1 MIRRGRLF
9 ASTLA
14 SLIALVATNRPLDAA
29 PDADACL
36 AEARTRAAKAVAGGA
51 TRYDAR
57 RQLETDVVR
66 CQNPGVGGATAA
78 FVGSVN
84 ADLADFAQ
92 QFMLGQMDALEYRN
106 ARLDRSRKLRE
117 LGDDVKLHA
126 ALERGDE
133 DGDLIP
139 DDRDRCRATPRA
151 TPTDDAGCPVPGTRR
166 APTGS
171 PTDLR
176 RLMSGLTLLKNEA
189 CNGAPEP
196 RTSQPFRYGRSS
208 TNSPIPAGSLKFVVA
223 QVDGMPN
230 GCELFYE
237 FRLLFLDPAD
247 SNAPPTK
254 EVSVVFSQNED
265 INPDAQVATFG
276 FPVGQTLSPGR
287 TAAFDAFKIYQRM
300 KWRVRTAIGGP
311 VTSPWSMAIT
321 QQTAVG
327 GIP

>member
-1 MIRRGRLF
+1 MIRRF
-9 ASTLA
+9 IFSVTLA
-14 SLIALVATNRPLDAA
+14 ALPALAGIDRPLAAA
-29 PDADACL
+29 PDVDACMG
-36 AEARTRAAKAVAGGA
+36 EARKRAAKAIADGA

-57 RQLETDVVR
+57 RQLESDVVL
-66 CQNPGVGGATAA
+66 CQNPHMGRATAA
-78 FVGSVN
+78 FIGTIN

-92 QFMLGQMDALEYRN
+92 QFMLGQLDALEYRN
-106 ARLDRSRKLRE
+106 ARLDRSRKLRD

-126 ALERGDE
+126 ALERGDA
-133 DGDLIP
+133 DDDLIP
-139 DDRDRCRATPRA
+139 DDRDRCRATPRG
-151 TPTDDAGCPVPGTRR
+151 TPTDDAGCPVPGTRKTP
-166 APTGS
+166 AGVPA
-171 PTDLR
+171 DLR
-176 RLMSGLTLLKNEA
+176 RLLKGLTLLKNEA

-237 FRLLFLDPAD
+237 FRLLFLDPAN
-247 SNAPPTK
+247 STLPPTR
-254 EVSVVFSQNED
+254 EASVVFSQNED
-265 INPDAQVATFG
+265 INPDANVATFG

-321 QQTAVG
+321 QQPVVS

>member
-1 MIRRGRLF
+1 MIRRFMF
-9 ASTLA
+9 AVAIAAMPALTGVDH
-14 SLIALVATNRPLDAA
+14 SLVAA
-29 PDADACL
+29 PDVDACL
-36 AEARTRAAKAVAGGA
+36 ADARARAAKAMANGA

-66 CQNPGVGGATAA
+66 CQNPTMGGATAA
-78 FVGSVN
+78 FIGTIN

-92 QFMLGQMDALEYRN
+92 QFMLGQLDALEYRN
-106 ARLDRSRKLRE
+106 ARLDRSRKLRD
-117 LGDDVKLHA
+117 LADDVKLHA
-126 ALERGDE
+126 ALARGDE

-139 DDRDRCRATPRA
+139 DDRDRCRATPRG

-166 APTGS
+166 APAGV
-171 PTDLR
+171 PAELG
-176 RLMSGLTLLKNEA
+176 RLLKGLTLLKNDA
-189 CNGAPEP
+189 CDSAPEP
-196 RTSQPFRYGRSS
+196 RASQPFRYGRSS
-208 TNSPIPAGSLKFVVA
+208 TNSPIPAGSLKLVVA

-247 SNAPPTK
+247 ANAPPTK
-254 EVSVVFSQNED
+254 EASVVFSQNED

-287 TAAFDAFKIYQRM
+287 TAAFNAFKIYQRM

-311 VTSPWSMAIT
+311 VTSPWSMAVT
-321 QQTAVG
+321 QHAAVS

>member
-1 MIRRGRLF
+1 MF
-9 ASTLA
+9 ALTIA
-14 SLIALVATNRPLDAA
+14 VLIALAGVDRRLVAAP
-29 PDADACL
+29 PDADACT
-36 AEARTRAAKAVAGGA
+36 AVARKRAADAIANGA

-57 RQLETDVVR
+57 RQLEIDVVR
-66 CQNPGVGGATAA
+66 CQDPALSAATAT
-78 FVGSVN
+78 FIGTVN

-92 QFMLGQMDALEYRN
+92 QFMLGQMDPLEYRN
-106 ARLDRSRKLRE
+106 ARLDRSRKLNE
-117 LGDDVKLHA
+117 LGDDRTLHA
-126 ALERGDE
+126 ALERGDA

-139 DDRDRCRATPRA
+139 DDRDRCRATPRG
-151 TPTDDAGCPVPGTRR
+151 TPTDDAGCPVPGTRK

-171 PTDLR
+171 TADLR
-176 RLMSGLTLLKNEA
+176 RLFKGLTLLKNEA
-189 CNGAPEP
+189 CNDAPEP

-223 QVDGMPN
+223 QVDGMPI

-237 FRLLFLDPAD
+237 FRLLFLDPVNV
-247 SNAPPTK
+247 NAPPTK

-265 INPDAQVATFG
+265 INPDAQIAIFG

-287 TAAFDAFKIYQRM
+287 TAAFDAFKIYERM

-311 VTSPWSMAIT
+311 VTSPWSMAVT
-321 QQTAVG
+321 QRTAVS